1 MYKII
6 LFILTTILM
15 ACGSAEKTVVTFD
28 DLIVYAP
35 RAGSSV
41 TAGFTN
47 ISNPTAQA
55 ITVNN
60 ITSPQFNIV
69 EVHETIIDDNGVA
82 KMIKIEKL
90 NIGSKQSIELK
101 PGGKHL
107 MLIDAKKAISEGEE
121 INLIVELSNNQI
133 LRLNT
138 PAISRFSN

>member
-1 MYKII
+1 
-6 LFILTTILM
+6 M
-15 ACGSAEKTVVTFD
+15 ACGSAEKTVVTFG

-69 EVHETIIDDNGVA
+69 EVHETIIDD
-82 KMIKIEKL
+82 M
-90 NIGSKQSIELK
+90 EL
-101 PGGKHL
+101 P
-107 MLIDAKKAISEGEE
+107 
-121 INLIVELSNNQI
+121 
-133 LRLNT
+133 R
-138 PAISRFSN
+138 